1 MRSAMKKNSLIINA
15 VFILTLC
22 FRQTALS
29 SGHQSITGKELQSM
43 LKDGSPSVIVD
54 VREPE
59 LYSKGHIPGA
69 INIPYDTAKGRILKE
84 LSPKDRIVFVCHGGP
99 MGDELAEIL
108 VKNGYTKVYNIKGGM
123 KWWQG
128 RLSIR

>member
-1 MRSAMKKNSLIINA
+1 MKKSSLILSA
-15 VFILTLC
+15 VFILTLFFC
-22 FRQTALS
+22 QTALS
-29 SGHQSITGKELQSM
+29 AGHARINGNELTSM

-59 LYSKGHIPGA
+59 LYSSGHIPGA

-108 VKNGYTKVYNIKGGM
+108 VKNGYTKVYNLKGGM
-123 KWWQG
+123 DRWQG
-128 RLSIR
+128 QLAIR

>member
-1 MRSAMKKNSLIINA
+1 MKKRFLILNA
-15 VFILTLC
+15 VFILTLLLC
-22 FRQTALS
+22 QTAI
-29 SGHQSITGKELQSM
+29 GADYQRITSKELKSIQ
-43 LKDGSPSVIVD
+43 KDGSPAVIVD

-99 MGDELAEIL
+99 MGDELADIL
-108 VKNGYTKVYNIKGGM
+108 AKKGYDRVYNLKGGM
-123 KWWQG
+123 WAWDG
-128 RLSIR
+128 ALSR